1 MKNYRIEYHKDVL
14 METAEVYHW
23 YEVRKEGLGEQFL
36 ENVYKTIN
44 QVLSYPEAWSVKSR
58 KGFRE
63 TKVKRFPYVVVY
75 RLYKK
80 KRLIF
85 VSSIHHEKR
94 SNKNRYR
101 KM

>member
-1 MKNYRIEYHKDVL
+1 MKDYKIAYHKDVL

-23 YEVRKEGLGEQFL
+23 YELRREGLGEQFL
-36 ENVYKTIN
+36 NNVYFSIN
-44 QVLSYPEAWSVKSR
+44 HILSFPEAWSVKSK

-75 RLYKK
+75 KLYKRK
-80 KRLIF
+80 NLIF

-94 SNKNRYR
+94 SNKKKYR
-101 KM
+101 SM